1 MGKYEKL
8 AREIVHNVGG
18 KDNISSLTH
27 CVTRLRFKL
36 KDESMANDDV
46 LKHMDGVVTVM
57 KSGGQY
63 QVVIGNHV
71 PDVYTD
77 VLAIANIKDNEDI
90 EDNKKPKK
98 VLDSFIDVI
107 SGIFQPILGVMCAAG
122 MLKGFN
128 ILFNVLGWYSADSG
142 TYKVINSMGDALF
155 MYLPVLLGYTA
166 AKKFKLQPFVGLLIG
181 LAMCYPSIQLDALSA
196 SGKPLTTLFSGT
208 IFSSPVYL
216 KVFGIP
222 LISMNYT
229 STVVPVIL
237 IVYFASRIQKIL
249 DKIIPDVVKFFI
261 VPMITIFVSLT
272 LGFLLI
278 GPIATYASGAIAH
291 GIIAVRDFSPLLAGL
306 LVGLFWQVLVIFGL
320 HWGLIPVYINNIMTL
335 GYDNIMIPFFAAT
348 FVQTAIVLAIIFK
361 TKDKKLKALCIPAAV
376 SGIFGI
382 TEPAIYGI
390 TLPRKKLFI
399 MSCIVSGIAGA
410 FYGHYNLREFTFG
423 GMGIF
428 EFTTMINPNDKSL
441 SNLMIAIIG
450 VLAAMVIA
458 FVLTMFIHKDNDEK
472 VTNAENEDKNSTK
485 VIKKS
490 TAYSPIN
497 GITIPLSE
505 VKDAAFSQELLG
517 KGIGIEPLKG
527 EVVAPFDGTVATL
540 FPTKHA
546 IGLVSNEGL
555 EVLIHIGLNTV
566 QVNGK
571 HFEAFVEQ
579 GDTVKKGQKLVAFN
593 IEEIKKAG
601 YSIETPIIVT
611 NSNDYFEIIETKE
624 VKVNAGD
631 VLITGIV

>member
-1 MGKYEKL
+1 
-8 AREIVHNVGG
+8 
-18 KDNISSLTH
+18 
-27 CVTRLRFKL
+27 
-36 KDESMANDDV
+36 MANDEV
-46 LKHMDGVVTVM
+46 LKNMDGVITVM

-71 PDVYTD
+71 PEVYTD
-77 VLAIANIKDNEDI
+77 VLAIANIKNHDAL

-107 SGIFQPILGVMCAAG
+107 SGIFQPILGIMCAAG
-122 MLKGFN
+122 MLKGLN

-142 TYKVINSMGDALF
+142 TYLVINTMGDALF
-155 MYLPVLLGYTA
+155 MFLPVFLGYTSA
-166 AKKFKLQPFVGLLIG
+166 NKFKLQPFVGLLIG
-181 LAMCYPSIQLDALSA
+181 LAMCYPAIQLDTLSGA
-196 SGKPLTTLFSGT
+196 GKPLYNLFSGT

-216 KVFGIP
+216 DFFGIP

-229 STVVPVIL
+229 STVIPVI
-237 IVYFASRIQKIL
+237 IVVYFASRVQKFL
-249 DKIIPDVVKFFI
+249 NRVIPDVVKFFI
-261 VPMITIFVSLT
+261 VPMITVFVSLT
-272 LGFLLI
+272 IGFLLL

-306 LVGLFWQVLVIFGL
+306 LMGLFWQVLVIFGL
-320 HWGLIPVYINNIMTL
+320 HWGIIPVYINNIMTL
-335 GYDNIMIPFFAAT
+335 GYDNILIPYFAAT
-348 FVQTAIVLAIIFK
+348 FVQTAIVVAILFK
-361 TKDKKLKALCIPAAV
+361 TKDKKLKALSVPAAI

-399 MSCIVSGIAGA
+399 MSCIISGIAGA
-410 FYGHYNLREFTFG
+410 FFGHYNLREFTFG

-428 EFTTMINPNDKSL
+428 EFTTMINPKNQSL
-441 SNLMIAIIG
+441 NNLMIAVIG
-450 VLAAMVIA
+450 VVVAMVIA
-458 FVLTMFIHKDNDEK
+458 FVLTMFIHKDEEA
-472 VTNAENEDKNSTK
+472 VTTITEGEDKNSTN

-490 TAYSPIN
+490 TVYSPIN
-497 GITIPLSE
+497 GVAIPLAD

-546 IGLVSNEGL
+546 LGLVSNEGL
-555 EVLIHIGLNTV
+555 EVLIHIGLDTV
-566 QVNGK
+566 QLNGR
-571 HFEAFVEQ
+571 HFEAFVNQ
-579 GDTVKKGQKLVAFN
+579 GDTVKKGQKLVTFN
-593 IEEIKKAG
+593 IDEIKKAG
-601 YSIETPIIVT
+601 FSTETPIIVT
-611 NSNDYFEIIETKE
+611 NSNDYLEIIETKE
-624 VKVNAGD
+624 AKVNVGD